1 MYYFTFSNFK
11 HLIEAQYG
19 VEVQVAELEFE
30 RGKIMRQ
37 RDEQLGILQDLQKE
51 LDDWNEKVRLTE
63 LDKIN
68 REHELALLRDET
80 AAKKAECD
88 RYMFFSFLS
97 V

>member
-1 MYYFTFSNFK
+1 
-11 HLIEAQYG
+11 
-19 VEVQVAELEFE
+19 
-30 RGKIMRQ
+30 MRQ
-37 RDEQLGILQDLQKE
+37 RDVQLGILQDLQKE

-88 RYMFFSFLS
+88 RYNHLFFLVS
-97 V
+97 VKLYISSRIYKEYTISNATGFKA

>member
-1 MYYFTFSNFK
+1 
-11 HLIEAQYG
+11 
-19 VEVQVAELEFE
+19 
-30 RGKIMRQ
+30 MRQ
-37 RDEQLGILQDLQKE
+37 RDVQLGILQDLQKE

>member
-1 MYYFTFSNFK
+1 
-11 HLIEAQYG
+11 
-19 VEVQVAELEFE
+19 
-30 RGKIMRQ
+30 MRQ

-51 LDDWNEKVRLTE
+51 LDDWIEKLRLTE